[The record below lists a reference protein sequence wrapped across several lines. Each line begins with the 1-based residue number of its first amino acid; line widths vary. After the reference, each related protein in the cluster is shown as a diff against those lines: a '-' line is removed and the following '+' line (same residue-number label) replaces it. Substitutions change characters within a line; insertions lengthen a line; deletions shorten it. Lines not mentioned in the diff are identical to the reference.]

1 MNRGNKLKAILY
13 SDGKTPDWKDL
24 LNKIDSGI
32 DRCSEHPLNMH
43 RGQPSGPGDLSVF
56 SLFSS
61 SNTIEAVIIISSNLG
76 TETSDSSNGKLAKF
90 SSVKTLAKYEFNN
103 STFS

>member
-1 MNRGNKLKAILY
+1 MNRGNKGNSPFRWQNTRLERLVKQI
-13 SDGKTPDWKDL
+13 
-24 LNKIDSGI
+24 KIDSGI
-32 DRCSEHPLNMH
+32 DRCSEHSLNMH